1 MSEGI
6 VITEG
11 IIIAVITG
19 ALSVVGA
26 YISNT
31 VIARKKSREDAIKE
45 AEREA
50 YQDVK
55 LGAIEKKL
63 DIHNGY
69 AEKIGDIQKDIAVI
83 KNEIGNLKNR
93 SK

>member
-19 ALSVVGA
+19 LLSVVGA
-26 YISNT
+26 YISNSI
-31 VIARKKSREDAIKE
+31 IARKKSREDAIKE
-45 AEREA
+45 TEREA
-50 YQDVK
+50 RQAIK
-55 LGAIEKKL
+55 IETIEKKL
-63 DIHNGY
+63 DIHNKY
-69 AEKIGDIQKDIAVI
+69 AEKFGDIQKDIAVI
-83 KNEIGNLKNR
+83 KNEVANLKNR